1 MFIEADGTLSA
12 EFTFTDFAEA
22 FALMT
27 KVAAVAEELGHH
39 PDMAISWNR
48 VTISCS
54 THEAGGI
61 VTDRDRDLAN
71 RIVGLVS

>member
-1 MFIEADGTLSA
+1 MFIESDGTLSA
-12 EFTFTDFAEA
+12 EFTFTDFTEA

-27 KVAAVAEELGHH
+27 KVAAVAEEIGHH

-48 VTISCS
+48 VTISCF
-54 THEAGGI
+54 TRDAGGV
-61 VTDRDRDLAN
+61 VTDRDRDLAK